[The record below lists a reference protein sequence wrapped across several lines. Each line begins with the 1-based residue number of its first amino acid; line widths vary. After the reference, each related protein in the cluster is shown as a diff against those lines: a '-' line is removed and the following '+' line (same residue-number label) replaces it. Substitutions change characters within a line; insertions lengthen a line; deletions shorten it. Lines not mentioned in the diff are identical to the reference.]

1 MLIWETFEV
10 SQECFEMPRNINFQH
25 WSEGTSELKLETEKE
40 KNIKTRKKKVKLLLF
55 SGENSREL
63 NDK

>member
-1 MLIWETFEV
+1 
-10 SQECFEMPRNINFQH
+10 MPRNTNFQH

-40 KNIKTRKKKVKLLLF
+40 KTIKTRKEKVKLLLF
-55 SGENSREL
+55 SGENPREL